1 MADLLLVSLEPSSW
15 SIAIAGIWKAALRV
29 RGPGSGVVVARKC
42 RTQSSRVAR
51 LVLAGSHGG
60 QPWLTPLTPSRHS
73 PRSTP
78 GAASSTA
85 EKTTGASGFS
95 ARAGRGLSSWSGY
108 VTRHPQLTEG
118 KRCERIGR
126 SPKRHPREGPR
137 GPSPEGA
144 LPNDVVRPREA
155 RYLR

>member
-1 MADLLLVSLEPSSW
+1 MADLLLVALEAFVMEHRHCGDLESGVESE
-15 SIAIAGIWKAALRV
+15 R
-29 RGPGSGVVVARKC
+29 PGSRVLVARKC

-85 EKTTGASGFS
+85 EKTTGASGLS
-95 ARAGRGLSSWSGY
+95 ARAGRG
-108 VTRHPQLTEG
+108 V
-118 KRCERIGR
+118 
-126 SPKRHPREGPR
+126 
-137 GPSPEGA
+137 
-144 LPNDVVRPREA
+144 D
-155 RYLR
+155 